1 MPPAGSTPWQCP
13 KPTSPASA
21 QHEGQTSAQDGA
33 AANTADDTQRS
44 RGQGQALTPE
54 TGHAPSQAHDQAPCS
69 PSCGRRGEQ
78 SPRNVCS
85 DDRDFLEATSLILD
99 IKEKPLFSA
108 NLEAKIHGPTRKE
121 FLTTYSTK
129 IYI

>member
-1 MPPAGSTPWQCP
+1 MLPAGSTPWQCP

-21 QHEGQTSAQDGA
+21 RHEGQTRAQDGA
-33 AANTADDTQRS
+33 AANTADNTQRS
-44 RGQGQALTPE
+44 RGQ
-54 TGHAPSQAHDQAPCS
+54 GHAPSQAHDQAPCS
-69 PSCGRRGEQ
+69 PGCGHRGER